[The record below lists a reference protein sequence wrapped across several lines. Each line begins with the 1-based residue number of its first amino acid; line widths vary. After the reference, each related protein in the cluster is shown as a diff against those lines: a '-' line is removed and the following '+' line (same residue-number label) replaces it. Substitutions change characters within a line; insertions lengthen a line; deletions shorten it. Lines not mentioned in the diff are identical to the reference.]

1 MSLSL
6 WLAFFVAA
14 WAISFSP
21 GPGAIAVMS
30 ASLNHGFARG
40 CFATFGL
47 ILGFWTQL
55 VVVAVGLGAVIAT
68 SALAFAIV
76 KWLGVAYLV
85 YLGIRQW
92 RAPPI
97 ALPTGEPSAP
107 PMPRR
112 RIVFEAWLLNAVNP
126 KGTAFML
133 AVVPQFLTAG
143 EPLLPQYLVIG
154 ATLGFTDLVVNIR
167 LRGARRAPARRAA
180 NGGAPARDQPRLR
193 QPVRRRSASCSRRS
207 SAPEP
212 GALARRAS
220 VDDLGAPG
228 LDLRAHA
235 LAFEAA
241 LARRARRPRRL
252 AHDRHLGGARDQ
264 LVEARQGV
272 APVELLAAM
281 ALRLDDDDALV
292 VHAAVGAAE
301 QARLHSLGQRRR
313 DDVEAQVDRARDL
326 VDVLAAGALRPHR
339 A

>member
-6 WLAFFVAA
+6 WLAFFIAA

-97 ALPTGEPSAP
+97 ALPTGEASAP

-126 KGTAFML
+126 KGTVFML

-154 ATLGFTDLVVNIR
+154 ATLGFTDLVVNI
-167 LRGARRAPARRAA
+167 LY
-180 NGGAPARDQPRLR
+180 
-193 QPVRRRSASCSRRS
+193 
-207 SAPEP
+207 
-212 GALARRAS
+212 
-220 VDDLGAPG
+220 
-228 LDLRAHA
+228 
-235 LAFEAA
+235 AA
-241 LARRARRPRRL
+241 LAARLLGVLRTAARRRAINRVFGSL
-252 AHDRHLGGARDQ
+252 FVALG
-264 LVEARQGV
+264 V
-272 APVELLAAM
+272 LLATFK
-281 ALRLDDDDALV
+281 
-292 VHAAVGAAE
+292 
-301 QARLHSLGQRRR
+301 
-313 DDVEAQVDRARDL
+313 RA
-326 VDVLAAGALRPHR
+326 
-339 A
+339 